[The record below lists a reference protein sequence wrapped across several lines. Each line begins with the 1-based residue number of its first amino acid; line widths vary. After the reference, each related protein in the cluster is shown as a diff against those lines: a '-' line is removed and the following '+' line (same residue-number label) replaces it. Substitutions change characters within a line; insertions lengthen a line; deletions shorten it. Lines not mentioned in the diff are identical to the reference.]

1 MSFDE
6 NSNKTKKV
14 PLLSLLFMNVK
25 KTRCPKQCTPG
36 FYQEKSLCFDQQ
48 QQINAVNLDIA
59 LHVDRRNHIL
69 GRVNV
74 QQSS

>member
-48 QQINAVNLDIA
+48 QQNNAVNLDIPSTQM
-59 LHVDRRNHIL
+59 LCMLTV
-69 GRVNV
+69 GTTFSVV
-74 QQSS
+74 